1 MARLG
6 GLALGLAGGFDRLLA
21 LAARLL
27 ESGAGRFERGLD
39 LGQCRQAR
47 KLGLDGTLLRGD
59 LLAANAEA
67 AQAILQFGDL
77 AAHAVAQRL
86 VVGDL
91 ARQAIVFGLGR
102 DRGLVRRVARLLG
115 GGGAIVLAH
124 AILLELRALGVEIGD
139 GGGVAL
145 AALFSREIGPGL
157 LQTRPGVLLG
167 GGNTLGLGGERIVRR
182 AQALQG
188 RGGHGFVV
196 AQWRQRGRGI
206 GLRGG
211 G

>member
-102 DRGLVRRVARLLG
+102 DRGPVRLVARLLG
-115 GGGAIVLAH
+115 GGGALVLAH
-124 AILLELRALGVEIGD
+124 AILLELDPLGVEIGD
-139 GGGVAL
+139 RGIGVAL
-145 AALFSREIGPGL
+145 AALLTCKIGLGL
-157 LQTRPGVLLG
+157 PQTRLGILLG
-167 GGNTLGLGGERIVRR
+167 GGDTLGLGRERIVRR

-188 RGGHGFVV
+188 GGGHGFVV
-196 AQWRQRGRGI
+196 AQRR
-206 GLRGG
+206 
-211 G
+211 